1 MRNAENETNL
11 ALQAFS
17 QADYETAEQHAWKSS
32 LFVKAA
38 YSAEQDFRQ
47 IFRQIL
53 VIGVIAIAIVVII
66 VVTKKRK
73 KKDQMVF

>member
-47 IFRQIL
+47 IL

-66 VVTKKRK
+66 VVMKKRK